1 MIYRVLKALKR
12 GGRGIA
18 LYLLLLVS
26 AMPAMADTSLNY
38 SAWSKIESGKL
49 IKMGLDYS
57 GRQVI
62 DSAMLCYTIVI
73 DRYKSRQ
80 TEKTRQQAF
89 EAMVGLWRENY
100 YGSYNYSLSFNFLSE
115 AKRIGR
121 ETDPLL
127 PEVYMDFGIM
137 YQTLGEELHDK
148 SSCKKALDNYKQ
160 AFQLCKRTGNLAVID
175 VVMSN
180 MTDMAYEMAQLGQI
194 KKEWSWYSNLKRE
207 RTDTLFVYNQL
218 MYHGFVYALQHDYD
232 KALACFDEQGVLI
245 ANNNNLRYRLGT
257 PLNKADIYYVMGKN
271 DLAVKT
277 ILEAGRVAEENNVKD
292 ILLDVYSKL
301 YKYSLGIPGGQAND
315 YRVKYLELKDSLL
328 SLQQLKSISQYPFV
342 EELQKKSD
350 EIQRASMAKQKLMV
364 IVSLVTVF
372 LLVVLILLFKLIKKN
387 KVLNEKNLSLYNRL
401 DDMLKAGNNDGKK
414 DNDQRKKYEKSSL
427 KDDEKTDLLARLKQ
441 VMDDNEVILQAGF
454 SVSQLA
460 TILGTKEKYVSQ
472 IINEYYHCNFNS
484 LVNTYRIQEACR
496 RFKDQQTYGHL
507 TIGAIGESVGFKARS
522 SFISAFKAYTGMTP
536 GDFLKI
542 ARNRG

>member
-57 GRQVI
+57 DWQMI

-73 DRYKSRQ
+73 DRYKNRQ

-100 YGSYNYSLSFNFLSE
+100 YGSYNYSLSFNILSE

-180 MTDMAYEMAQLGQI
+180 MSDMAYEMAQLGQI

-207 RTDTLFVYNQL
+207 RTDTFFVYNQL
-218 MYHGFVYALQHDYD
+218 MYHGFVYAMQHDYR
-232 KALACFDEQGVLI
+232 KALGCFDEQGVLI
-245 ANNNNLRYRLGT
+245 AKNNNLRYRLGT
-257 PLNKADIYYVMGKN
+257 PLNKADIYYAMGKN
-271 DLAVKT
+271 DLAVQT

-364 IVSLVTVF
+364 IASLVTVF
-372 LLVVLILLFKLIKKN
+372 LLIVLVLLFKLIKKN

-401 DDMLKAGNNDGKK
+401 DDMLKAGKNDGKK

-427 KDDEKTDLLARLKQ
+427 KDDEKSDLLARLKQ
-441 VMDDNEVILQAGF
+441 VMDDNEVILQPGF

-460 TILGTKEKYVSQ
+460 ALLGTKEKYVSQ

-496 RFKDQQTYGHL
+496 RFKDQQAYGHL

-542 ARNRG
+542 ARNRE

>member
-1 MIYRVLKALKR
+1 
-12 GGRGIA
+12 
-18 LYLLLLVS
+18 
-26 AMPAMADTSLNY
+26 MADTSLNY